1 MRFLFNLSLS
11 LIMKLS
17 IIVPI
22 YNVAPYLRK
31 CVDSLLQQDYD
42 NYEIILVDDGSTD
55 GSGALADS
63 LATSPS
69 NHLATSPLAFSHSP
83 KIRVIHQ
90 PNQGLSG
97 ARNTG
102 IKAAT
107 GEYIEFLD
115 SDDYLQPN
123 MIGRLMAQIERD
135 NLDILRFKYQH
146 VRLVQSPFT
155 NDHSPITSYY
165 EPYNP
170 YKTDPYAFDDYSEE
184 PTDGLTFLNERMGTA
199 CYAAMFVLRR
209 SLLINEDGTEKNF
222 FTPDIYFE
230 DTDWLPRVLMQ
241 AKRVAST
248 HLVYYC
254 YLMREGSITHAV
266 SREKQQKL
274 LEDKMKLVKAMI
286 GYKAKWQGGETVRRR
301 DDSWFDRMIAATVVS
316 ICGMLAGDFW
326 SEKRKYLSNLSS
338 MHIYPLCSARTNRF
352 IKRKIAIINLNAN
365 IGVCLLHLKNTIK

>member
-1 MRFLFNLSLS
+1 
-11 LIMKLS
+11 MKLS
-17 IIVPI
+17 VIVPI
-22 YNVAPYLRK
+22 YNVEAYLRK
-31 CVDSLLQQDYD
+31 CVESLLAQDYD
-42 NYEIILVDDGSTD
+42 DYEIILVDDGSTD
-55 GSGALADS
+55 GSGDLADS
-63 LATSPS
+63 IAASPS
-69 NHLATSPLAFSHSP
+69 SHLATSPQ
-83 KIRVIHQ
+83 IRVIHQ
-90 PNQGLSG
+90 SNQGLSG

-102 IKAAT
+102 IKAAK

-146 VRLVQSPFT
+146 VRLVQSPIT
-155 NDHSPITSYY
+155 NHHSPITSYY
-165 EPYNP
+165 DPYNP

-209 SLLINEDGTEKNF
+209 SLLIGEDGTEKNF
-222 FTPDIYFE
+222 FTPGIYFE

-266 SREKQQKL
+266 SREKQQKV
-274 LEDKMKLVKAMI
+274 LEDKIRLVRELDGMRLGRGKVK
-286 GYKAKWQGGETVRRR
+286 GNGE
-301 DDSWFDRMIAATVVS
+301 WFDRMIAATVVS
-316 ICGMLAGDFW
+316 IVGILASDFW
-326 SEKRKYLSNLSS
+326 DERRSYLNELRDMYIFPLSNNKVNKL
-338 MHIYPLCSARTNRF
+338 L
-352 IKRKIAIINLNAN
+352 KRKIALLNLNPNLALW
-365 IGVCLLHLKNTIK
+365 LLHIKNK

>member
-1 MRFLFNLSLS
+1 
-11 LIMKLS
+11 MKLS

-22 YNVAPYLRK
+22 YNVKQYLRK
-31 CVDSLLQQDYD
+31 CVESLLAQDYD
-42 NYEIILVDDGSTD
+42 DYEIILVDDGSTD
-55 GSGALADS
+55 GSGDLAVS
-63 LATSPS
+63 LAVSPS
-69 NHLATSPLAFSHSP
+69 SHLATSPQ
-83 KIRVIHQ
+83 IRVIHQ

-102 IKAAT
+102 IKAAK

-123 MIGRLMAQIERD
+123 MIGRLMAQIECD

-146 VRLVQSPFT
+146 VRLVQSPIT
-155 NDHSPITSYY
+155 NHHSPITSYY
-165 EPYNP
+165 DPYNP

-184 PTDGLTFLNERMGTA
+184 PTDGITFLNERMGTA

-209 SLLINEDGTEKNF
+209 SLLISGDGTEKNF
-222 FTPDIYFE
+222 FTPGIYFE

-266 SREKQQKL
+266 SREKQKKV
-274 LEDKMKLVKAMI
+274 LEDQMRVVQSMVELKNNSKIAI
-286 GYKAKWQGGETVRRR
+286 GQN
-301 DDSWFDRMIAATVVS
+301 DSWFDRMISATIVS
-316 ICGMLAGDFW
+316 IAGTLATTFW
-326 SEKRKYLSNLSS
+326 QERRKYIRKLVALDV
-338 MHIYPLCSARTNRF
+338 YPLSLVQTNKY
-352 IKRKIAIINLNAN
+352 IKRKLIMLNINPNLALW
-365 IGVCLLHLKNTIK
+365 LLHIKNK